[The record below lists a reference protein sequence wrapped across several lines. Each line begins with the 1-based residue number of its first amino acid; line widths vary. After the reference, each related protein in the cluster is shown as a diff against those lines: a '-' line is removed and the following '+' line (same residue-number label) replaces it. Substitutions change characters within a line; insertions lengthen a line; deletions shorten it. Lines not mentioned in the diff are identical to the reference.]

1 MQEIIEKYLS
11 GRMDVSERTAFFKRL
26 GEDAGFRNE
35 YIQMKR
41 LQTLL
46 AISGQSGDKAYARS
60 TSGRLWQKITER
72 RKYRSMTG
80 WLKYAAA
87 VAVLMVGTWML
98 SVQYASRQMAR
109 QYTEIEVPKGQCVN
123 LTLADGSK
131 VWLSP
136 LSKMK
141 IPGQFNGKRRIIEL
155 DGEGYFAVARDE
167 QRPFT
172 VKTGKYDIQVLGT
185 EFRVFAYSKRA
196 EQFETCLV
204 KGKVKVCST
213 EDEKEVVYLSP
224 NEKVRLVD
232 RRLVKSDSDLSE
244 AEYTRQGIFSFRMKS
259 LREILDYLNLWYGV
273 DFTIQAPLDAEK
285 RISGKFHQNS
295 EVTIVLDALREIYD
309 FNYREDNESS
319 YVIYK

>member
-1 MQEIIEKYLS
+1 M
-11 GRMDVSERTAFFKRL
+11 
-26 GEDAGFRNE
+26 
-35 YIQMKR
+35 
-41 LQTLL
+41 QTLINKIENKDL
-46 AISGQSGDKAYARS
+46 RKSLRNHS
-60 TSGRLWQKITER
+60 T
-72 RKYRSMTG
+72 
-80 WLKYAAA
+80 AAE
-87 VAVLMVGTWML
+87 AVLWRILKGKQL
-98 SVQYASRQMAR
+98 EGLKFRRQ
-109 QYTEIEVPKGQCVN
+109 QGIGPYIVDFYCPK
-123 LTLADGSK
+123 LKLA
-131 VWLSP
+131 
-136 LSKMK
+136 
-141 IPGQFNGKRRIIEL
+141 IEL

-224 NEKVRLVD
+224 NEKVRLVN

-309 FNYREDNESS
+309 FNYREDNENS